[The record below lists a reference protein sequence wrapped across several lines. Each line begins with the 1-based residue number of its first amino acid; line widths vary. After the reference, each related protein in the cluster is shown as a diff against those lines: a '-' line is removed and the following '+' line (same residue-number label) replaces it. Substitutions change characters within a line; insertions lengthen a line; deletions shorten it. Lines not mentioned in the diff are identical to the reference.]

1 MHSCTLKHRPPVL
14 PQDAVFQLFKPR
26 LKLAAQP
33 LEGKAGR
40 IPVITVWLVEWLQLA
55 SLSLDDLHTYKKL
68 REARCGY
75 CEVPYSVMFHFRSWE
90 RRTENDLKKD
100 PTDLNAKKSLQGQ
113 FSCGQCCIYCLY
125 TASLCHR
132 SQISQTRNRYHPLKT
147 VWWNLFAPRTVFC
160 VLPPGSNEESL
171 SSGPPLS

>member
-55 SLSLDDLHTYKKL
+55 SVEDLHSYKKL

-75 CEVPYSVMFHFRSWE
+75 CKVPYSTVVHSRSWE
-90 RRTENDLKKD
+90 QT
-100 PTDLNAKKSLQGQ
+100 KSLDKRIIKL
-113 FSCGQCCIYCLY
+113 QCYWNKYEKSVLCKDNDMSMVATVHTILKLHSVY
-125 TASLCHR
+125 TIIVS
-132 SQISQTRNRYHPLKT
+132 SQPNQCQTRNRYHPSTYKQCGGIYL
-147 VWWNLFAPRTVFC
+147 
-160 VLPPGSNEESL
+160 LPL
-171 SSGPPLS
+171 